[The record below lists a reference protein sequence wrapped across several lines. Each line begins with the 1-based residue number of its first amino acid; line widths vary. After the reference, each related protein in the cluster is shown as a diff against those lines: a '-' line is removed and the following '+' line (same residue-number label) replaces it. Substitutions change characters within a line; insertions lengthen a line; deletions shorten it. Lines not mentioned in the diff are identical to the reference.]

1 MSKRSNL
8 FGSVFKTD
16 PIFTHFN
23 CFVMDPFIIGTGL
36 SALGSLANSVIGT
49 SSNTNLNRRNR
60 KWQEYMAGLTYQRQR
75 ELTHDTPMLQKQG
88 LVDAGMS
95 PSAMGAFS
103 GPAASVSS
111 VPPSPSSLPEYTPL
125 DFNSILQG
133 ALMPSQIKTAK
144 ANADLARSNADMAQ
158 LKVNEEKDK
167 QKAFLNAS
175 TRTFYFDSDTGVRH
189 FSDDPDFSAWY
200 DTYIKTHEKPELQVL
215 AGHLSADAVNAAK
228 VFSDLSTAIEHNKA
242 DQITSKFTQVL
253 TDLKMKDRKVMSSL
267 YQMDA
272 KQFDLLS
279 QQIDKLKSDVGVNK
293 SIEALNAAKTDEA
306 RQNIAESIA
315 RSALFG
321 AEKELTFAQLKQIKN
336 SNIGALFDG
345 VKDAHGF
352 SDRLVAIG
360 KLILTAIVGS
370 SGGAFHA
377 GLSLK

>member
-1 MSKRSNL
+1 
-8 FGSVFKTD
+8 
-16 PIFTHFN
+16 
-23 CFVMDPFIIGTGL
+23 MDPFIVGSGL
-36 SALGSLANSVIGT
+36 MALGSLANTFLGS
-49 SSNTNLNRRNR
+49 SSNSNLNRRNR
-60 KWQEYMAGLTYQRQR
+60 DWQEHMAAQQYQRQR
-75 ELTHDTPMLQKQG
+75 DLTHDTPLLQKQG

-95 PSAMGAFS
+95 PSAMGAFA

-111 VPPSPSSLPEYTPL
+111 VPPSPSSLPEYVPM

-144 ANADLARSNADMAQ
+144 ANADLARSNADLAQ
-158 LKVNEEKDK
+158 LKVDEEKDK
-167 QKAFLNAS
+167 QNAFRDAS
-175 TRTFYFDSDTGVRH
+175 SRAFYVDSDSGERH
-189 FSDDPDFSAWY
+189 FADDPDFRSWY
-200 DTYIKTHEKPELQVL
+200 DTYIKSHDAPDLQVL
-215 AGHLSADAVNAAK
+215 AGHLSSDAVNAAK

-253 TDLKMKDRKVMSSL
+253 TNLKMNDRKVMSSL

-293 SIEALNAAKTDEA
+293 SIEALNAAKTDES

-315 RSALFG
+315 RTALFG
-321 AEKELTFAQLKQIKN
+321 AEKEMTFAQIKQIKN

-345 VKDAHGF
+345 VKDAQGF
-352 SDRLVAIG
+352 TERLIAIG

-370 SGGAFHA
+370 SGGAFHV